1 MYRAK
6 HPRRKRRLPAP
17 ASGIGRQVGRPNV
30 KSLLSILSIGSVV
43 GSILSIGS
51 AGSVMSIGSAGSI
64 LSIGSAGSILSIGS
78 AGSIL
83 CIGSTGSILR
93 VGRDKDEADES

>member
-6 HPRRKRRLPAP
+6 HSRRKRSLAAP
-17 ASGIGRQVGRPNV
+17 AAGIGRRAGQPDV
-30 KSLLSILSIGSVV
+30 KSLL
-43 GSILSIGS
+43 
-51 AGSVMSIGSAGSI
+51 SI

-93 VGRDKDEADES
+93 VGRDKDETDES